1 MKSNIELLWDLEDA
15 QVSFI
20 NSKSLDYFQVL
31 IQALRK
37 CKLSIPSKQKE
48 FPWTYPKIQELKDQL
63 EQNPNCLSEI
73 YYLNSLLKEADV
85 RTEDNVGLLVF
96 SNNQGMKLLDKK
108 GFGTLKYLL
117 KADVI
122 FRQSKQIKN
131 ELDQG
136 ILDKAI
142 TDFFKQINEHTLKTN
157 DDETRRQMDAI
168 DRMMFALQDEGNQNM
183 NETKK
188 QLERELHNYE
198 QHQSNL
204 RNLENDIRKTKK
216 RIQNL
221 SIQMTDGDN
230 SEVML
235 ESDSKCLKEMKKKQL
250 NGIDSIEIENRD
262 FDVLTKHLCDE
273 NEALNKL
280 KVELEDKQNV
290 QTTLENINAEIE
302 ALKFAKSQY
311 ERRIGTLKK
320 EKEAFE
326 KEKLE
331 KIREKRTQDIFKGVG
346 GSDRTVRHNN
356 RYYRPHEECTEFPKN
371 NYTCHYIA
379 AVREAVHFVLEKLE
393 IGKNID
399 TEATKLELL
408 KKLSEHRYDHS
419 VRAIVGG
426 KANGKHVKDLKTV
439 VDKIVSRIEVLERE
453 ATDIGKTYQGEIF
466 HI

>member
-37 CKLSIPSKQKE
+37 CKLSITSKQKE

-117 KADVI
+117 KADVL

-235 ESDSKCLKEMKKKQL
+235 ESDDKL
-250 NGIDSIEIENRD
+250 NDLLEIERNEEKTIEWNRFD
-262 FDVLTKHLCDE
+262 RNREQKDVDVLTKHLRDE
-273 NEALNKL
+273 EKALNELTNQLEKL
-280 KVELEDKQNV
+280 KK
-290 QTTLENINAEIE
+290 
-302 ALKFAKSQY
+302 
-311 ERRIGTLKK
+311 KK
-320 EKEAFE
+320 EELE

-331 KIREKRTQDIFKGVG
+331 KILNKRTQDIFTDVG
-346 GSDRTVRHNN
+346 GSDRTVRHND
-356 RYYRPHEECTEFPKN
+356 RDYRPHEKCVDFPKRG
-371 NYTCHYIA
+371 YICHYIG
-379 AVREAVHFVLEKLE
+379 AVREAVDFVSEKLE
-393 IGKNID
+393 VETIID
-399 TEATKLELL
+399 IEA
-408 KKLSEHRYDHS
+408 R
-419 VRAIVGG
+419 
-426 KANGKHVKDLKTV
+426 
-439 VDKIVSRIEVLERE
+439 
-453 ATDIGKTYQGEIF
+453 
-466 HI
+466 

>member
-230 SEVML
+230 SEV
-235 ESDSKCLKEMKKKQL
+235 
-250 NGIDSIEIENRD
+250 
-262 FDVLTKHLCDE
+262 
-273 NEALNKL
+273 
-280 KVELEDKQNV
+280 ELEDKQNV

>member
-1 MKSNIELLWDLEDA
+1 
-15 QVSFI
+15 
-20 NSKSLDYFQVL
+20 
-31 IQALRK
+31 
-37 CKLSIPSKQKE
+37 
-48 FPWTYPKIQELKDQL
+48 
-63 EQNPNCLSEI
+63 
-73 YYLNSLLKEADV
+73 
-85 RTEDNVGLLVF
+85 
-96 SNNQGMKLLDKK
+96 
-108 GFGTLKYLL
+108 
-117 KADVI
+117 
-122 FRQSKQIKN
+122 
-131 ELDQG
+131 
-136 ILDKAI
+136 
-142 TDFFKQINEHTLKTN
+142 
-157 DDETRRQMDAI
+157 
-168 DRMMFALQDEGNQNM
+168 
-183 NETKK
+183 
-188 QLERELHNYE
+188 
-198 QHQSNL
+198 
-204 RNLENDIRKTKK
+204 
-216 RIQNL
+216 
-221 SIQMTDGDN
+221 
-230 SEVML
+230 
-235 ESDSKCLKEMKKKQL
+235 MKKKQL

-331 KIREKRTQDIFKGVG
+331 KVREKRTQDIFKGVG

>member
-37 CKLSIPSKQKE
+37 CKLSITSKQKE

-117 KADVI
+117 KADVL

-235 ESDSKCLKEMKKKQL
+235 ESDDKL
-250 NGIDSIEIENRD
+250 NDLLEIERNEEKTIEWNRFD
-262 FDVLTKHLCDE
+262 RNREQKDVDVLTKHLRDE
-273 NEALNKL
+273 EKALNELTNQLEKL
-280 KVELEDKQNV
+280 KK
-290 QTTLENINAEIE
+290 
-302 ALKFAKSQY
+302 
-311 ERRIGTLKK
+311 KK
-320 EKEAFE
+320 EELE

-331 KIREKRTQDIFKGVG
+331 KILNKRTQDIFTDVG
-346 GSDRTVRHNN
+346 GSDRTVRHND
-356 RYYRPHEECTEFPKN
+356 RDYRPHEKCVDFPKRGYICHYIGAVREAVDFVSEKLEVETIIDIEARNVPNFQKN

-439 VDKIVSRIEVLERE
+439 VDKI
-453 ATDIGKTYQGEIF
+453 
-466 HI
+466 